1 MDFLL
6 ILIIIVII
14 AVIAFTSIKILRPY
28 EKGVV
33 ERFGKY
39 QRTVESGLVFV
50 IPFIENITKV
60 DLREE
65 VVDVPP
71 QEVIT
76 KDNTVVVVDCVI
88 FYEVTDPF
96 NAVYNVVNFYQAIT
110 KLAQT
115 NLRNIIGDLELDETL
130 TSREMINT
138 QLREV
143 LDDAT
148 DKWGTRVVRVEIQRI
163 EPPTD
168 IVDAMS
174 KQMKAERMKRASI
187 LEAEGY
193 KQSEIKKAEGDK
205 QSAILDAEGKAEA
218 IKKVAEGNKDSVIL
232 EAEGEA
238 EAIKRVADA
247 DQYQEIA
254 IAEGEAKAILNIY
267 NAIHEG
273 NPTNDLLAIKYLES
287 LEKIADGNS
296 TKIFLPSE
304 MSGILGSIGGIAE
317 LFKDDENLNIKEK
330 VTVKKEIIEN
340 LKNKSK
346 ETEEI
351 AKNNKNEKS
360 FKDYE

>member
-1 MDFLL
+1 MNYL
-6 ILIIIVII
+6 IIVII
-14 AVIAFTSIKILRPY
+14 LIVIVFVLAFKSVKILRPY

-39 QRTVESGLVFV
+39 QRTVTSGLIFM
-50 IPFIENITKV
+50 IPFIESIRKV
-60 DLREE
+60 DLREQ

-76 KDNTVVVVDCVI
+76 KDNTVVIVDCVI

-115 NLRNIIGDLELDETL
+115 NLRNIIGDLELDQTL

-138 QLREV
+138 HLREV
-143 LDDAT
+143 LDEAT

-174 KQMKAERMKRASI
+174 KQMKAERMKRAAI

-205 QSAILDAEGKAEA
+205 QAAILEAEGQAEA
-218 IKKVAEGNKDSVIL
+218 IKKVAEAQKY
-232 EAEGEA
+232 E
-238 EAIKRVADA
+238 
-247 DQYQEIA
+247 EIA
-254 IAEGEAKAILNIY
+254 IAEGQAEATIDVY
-267 NAIHEG
+267 EAIHKG
-273 NPTNDLLAIKYLES
+273 NPTNDLIAIKYLEA
-287 LEKIADGNS
+287 LEKVADGNS
-296 TKIFLPSE
+296 TKIFLPAE

-317 LFKDDENLNIKEK
+317 LFNDEDIH
-330 VTVKKEIIEN
+330 KKENISKKDNDEIDNIMKKVE
-340 LKNKSK
+340 KQSK
-346 ETEEI
+346 EI
-351 AKNNKNEKS
+351 KKP
-360 FKDYE
+360 

>member
-1 MDFLL
+1 MNGLL
-6 ILIIIVII
+6 IVIIIVII

-39 QRTVESGLVFV
+39 QRTVESGLIF
-50 IPFIENITKV
+50 IFPFIETITKV

-76 KDNTVVVVDCVI
+76 KDNTVVIVDCVI

-115 NLRNIIGDLELDETL
+115 NLRNIIGDLELDQTL

-143 LDDAT
+143 LDEAT

-168 IVDAMS
+168 IVEAMS
-174 KQMKAERMKRASI
+174 KQMKAERMKRAAI

-205 QSAILDAEGKAEA
+205 QAS
-218 IKKVAEGNKDSVIL
+218 IL
-232 EAEGEA
+232 EAEGKA

-254 IAEGEAKAILNIY
+254 VAEGEAKAIKNVY
-267 NAIHEG
+267 SAIHEG

-317 LFKDDENLNIKEK
+317 LFKDDDLKEK
-330 VTVKKEIIEN
+330 I
-340 LKNKSK
+340 
-346 ETEEI
+346 
-351 AKNNKNEKS
+351 NNINDNNE
-360 FKDYE
+360 